1 MLRYYYYIVSID
13 NSQVLFGELPKK
25 SLGLLYLKIN
35 KQKYNQM
42 GGGNFLDKKE
52 QILDLYFDKHLK
64 QIQISKMVNASQQYI
79 SKIRDMK
86 MRKVLEN
93 LAMQKSAKLLKLNIR
108 KIMLEEKRKILF
120 MNNY

>member
-1 MLRYYYYIVSID
+1 M
-13 NSQVLFGELPKK
+13 
-25 SLGLLYLKIN
+25 
-35 KQKYNQM
+35 
-42 GGGNFLDKKE
+42 DKKE

-79 SKIRDMK
+79 SKMIRDMK